1 MTHPHEANSPL
12 LFKNAF
18 QTAHRSM
25 YMPVHVCR
33 PEITIGCLAPLL
45 YLSVCV
51 CVYVGVDVLCAHI
64 RVHVHICVHEG

>member
-1 MTHPHEANSPL
+1 MHVWC
-12 LFKNAF
+12 
-18 QTAHRSM
+18 AHVQV
-25 YMPVHVCR
+25 YMHVCR